1 MNLKVS
7 LIVTTYNCIDNFRR
21 TMRSIAMQDYDNIEV
36 VIKDGMSTD
45 GTLQAISE
53 YAAEYRYPIVWK
65 SERDMGIYDA
75 INKAYQMSTGDV
87 IGICNDL
94 FTRTDALT
102 LMINEMQG
110 SDADGVHADLIY
122 ATDTNVKRYWHMG
135 QGDINEGWM
144 PGHPTLYLKR
154 WVYETYGLYDT
165 SYICSADYEFMVRIL
180 KDRKVKLAY
189 VPQVLVRMFY
199 GGTSTGSAG
208 SYWISVKEGH
218 RALRQNNIHFAWL
231 LIFRRTLIVLKQFK
245 DATRRPEIN
254 QYIQNCP

>member
-1 MNLKVS
+1 
-7 LIVTTYNCIDNFRR
+7 
-21 TMRSIAMQDYDNIEV
+21 
-36 VIKDGMSTD
+36 
-45 GTLQAISE
+45 
-53 YAAEYRYPIVWK
+53 
-65 SERDMGIYDA
+65 
-75 INKAYQMSTGDV
+75 
-87 IGICNDL
+87 
-94 FTRTDALT
+94 
-102 LMINEMQG
+102 
-110 SDADGVHADLIY
+110 
-122 ATDTNVKRYWHMG
+122 MG